1 MLLRTGLI
9 SLTAVSALTLIAATT
24 IQTPP
29 NVPAKATPAA
39 PPASTAKPVSG
50 EFAIDAVHSSL
61 MFRVK
66 HMGTSW
72 FYGRINEVTGKIV
85 FDEANPTTSSVE
97 FEAKMDSIDTH
108 NEKRDGHLKSPDFF
122 NVEKFGTATFKS
134 KSCSKP
140 VDGMYEVAG
149 DLTLHGVTKP
159 VTFKMEKSGSG
170 KGPGGETVGFET
182 KFDIKR
188 SDFGINYMPDGLGD
202 EVRILV
208 SVEAAKRGGGGKDK
222 PK

>member
-1 MLLRTGLI
+1 MLLRTGLVCI
-9 SLTAVSALTLIAATT
+9 GTALGALTLIAATSF
-24 IQTPP
+24 QSPP
-29 NVPAKATPAA
+29 ATPAKTIPA
-39 PPASTAKPVSG
+39 PAAQATATAG
-50 EFAIDAVHSSL
+50 EFTVDAVHSSL

-72 FYGRINEVTGKIV
+72 FYGRVNDVTGKIV
-85 FDEANPTTSSVE
+85 FDETNPTSSSIE
-97 FEAKMDSIDTH
+97 IEAKMDTLDTH

-122 NVEKFGTATFKS
+122 NVEKFATAKFKS

-140 VDGMYEVAG
+140 VDGKFDVAG

-159 VTFKMEKSGSG
+159 LTIKMEKSGSG
-170 KGPGGETVGFET
+170 RGQGGETIGFEST
-182 KFDIKR
+182 FDIKR
-188 SDFGINYMPDGLGD
+188 SDFGMTYMPDGIGD

-208 SVEAAKRGGGGKDK
+208 SLEAGKRGGGKDK